1 MHFVGVYYLAMRD
14 LRCRMIRRMTT
25 EEVFVALFGASFFI
39 GVWYALPMVNTVTD
53 VWAFGGGVLRSME
66 AHSFLPG
73 YGVAY
78 GTLSFYQNFIAMAM
92 TLAASL
98 PFFDFDIAALKT
110 ALIQNPS
117 YTLLVPRV
125 VSALT
130 AAVFLGILYRFLKRE
145 VESVP
150 WRVTLLVLAFGN
162 VLATILMRSGKMWML
177 SVTLGVVSFVYMY
190 RAITEEVRTGEPG
203 TYSTVSIFSAF
214 LAAAN
219 FAFAG
224 LFLVNIPI
232 LLYAFPKTRATF
244 TRLALIVTGGAT
256 LFAVIFAL
264 NAANVLEQVSVFAM
278 QFLGSS
284 EGAMPSIATLSVF
297 EAFMIN
303 ARQAIEAFPLLLIA
317 LVIAVFGGVR
327 NKTLAVLAVL
337 YIVLYIVAVSVVFR
351 VDDGIALNVRHVFPI
366 GFFLLFLLAALRPPV
381 RVVSHALTAVGLL
394 VYIYT
399 VALLSVPTT
408 YNIALDFIIDRYGAA
423 DIRIDESVFE
433 LTLPMN
439 KKSYMLHS
447 TSSCGSACTHARTLP
462 DDITFRP
469 IVVTHDADPQ
479 LVAALPPPDL
489 FIASSAVEGCTPLAR
504 FGNDI
509 PDDAI
514 FDIDINLGRM
524 LMPEFY
530 KLRML
535 GKNLYIYDVH
545 ECAPPLFSIRQ

>member
-1 MHFVGVYYLAMRD
+1 MV
-14 LRCRMIRRMTT
+14 RRMTI

-39 GVWYALPMVNTVTD
+39 GVWYALPMVNTITD
-53 VWAFGGGVLRSME
+53 VWAFGGGVLRAME
-66 AHSFLPG
+66 EFSFLPG

-78 GTLSFYQNFIAMAM
+78 GTLSFYQNFIAMAVA
-92 TLAASL
+92 LVAAL
-98 PFFDFDIAALKT
+98 PFFDFDVTALKT
-110 ALIQNPS
+110 ALILNPS
-117 YTLLVPRV
+117 YTLLVPRI

-130 AAVFLGILYRFLKRE
+130 AMVFLGIVYRFLKRE
-145 VESVP
+145 VESIP
-150 WRVTLLVLAFGN
+150 WRFTLLVLAFGS
-162 VLATILMRSGKMWML
+162 VLATILVRSGKMWIL
-177 SVTLGVVSFVYMY
+177 SITLGIVSFVYMY
-190 RAITEEVRTGEPG
+190 RAITEEIHTGKPG
-203 TYSTVSIFSAF
+203 TYSIVSIFSAF

-224 LFLVNIPI
+224 LFLVNVPI

-244 TRLALIVTGGAT
+244 TRLALIVTGGAI
-256 LFAVIFAL
+256 LFLVIFAL
-264 NAANVLEQVSVFAM
+264 NATNVLEQISAFVL

-303 ARQAIEAFPLLLIA
+303 ARQAIEAFPLLLVA
-317 LVIAVFGGVR
+317 LAIAVFGGVR

-337 YIVLYIVAVSVVFR
+337 YIVIYMVAVSVVFR
-351 VDDGIALNVRHVFPI
+351 VDDGIALNVRHIFPI
-366 GFFLLFLLAALRPPV
+366 GFFLLLLLAALRPPG
-381 RVVSHALTAVGLL
+381 RVVSHALIAVGLL

-399 VALLSVPTT
+399 VALLSMPTT
-408 YNIALDFIIDRYGAA
+408 YNVALGFIIDRYGAA

-433 LTLPMN
+433 LALPMN
-439 KKSYMLHS
+439 KKSYMLLS
-447 TSSCGSACTHARTLP
+447 TSSCGSACTYARTRS

-469 IVVTHDADPQ
+469 IVVTHDADPRQ
-479 LVAALPPPDL
+479 VAALPPPDI
-489 FIASSAVEGCTPLAR
+489 FIASSAVDGCKPLAR
-504 FGNDI
+504 YGNDI

-535 GKNLYIYDVH
+535 GKNLYIYDAN
-545 ECAPPLFSIRQ
+545 ECASPLFSIRQ

>member
-1 MHFVGVYYLAMRD
+1 
-14 LRCRMIRRMTT
+14 MIRRMTA
-25 EEVFVALFGASFFI
+25 EDVAVALFGASFFI
-39 GVWYALPMVNTVTD
+39 GVWYALPMVNTITD
-53 VWAFGGGVLRSME
+53 VWAFSGGVLRAME
-66 AHSFLPG
+66 AHSLLPS

-78 GTLSFYQNFIAMAM
+78 GTLSFYQNFVAMAM
-92 TLAASL
+92 ALIVAL
-98 PFFDFDIAALKT
+98 PFFDFDLAALKT
-110 ALIQNPS
+110 TLILNPS
-117 YTLLVPRV
+117 YTLLVPRI
-125 VSALT
+125 VSAFT
-130 AAVFLGILYRFLKRE
+130 AVVLLGMIYRFLKRE
-145 VESVP
+145 VESIP
-150 WRVTLLVLAFGN
+150 WRFTLLVLAFGN
-162 VLATILMRSGKMWML
+162 VLAAVLVRSGKMWML
-177 SVTLGVVSFVYMY
+177 STALGVISFMYVY
-190 RAITEEVRTGEPG
+190 RAVTEEVPTTKPG
-203 TYSTVSIFSAF
+203 KLSATSIVSAF

-224 LFLVNIPI
+224 LFLLNIPI
-232 LLYAFPKTRATF
+232 LIYAFPKTRKIF
-244 TRLALIVTGGAT
+244 MRLALFVAGGAV

-264 NAANVLEQVSVFAM
+264 NAANVLEQISVFTL

-284 EGAMPSIATLSVF
+284 EGVIPSIATLSVF
-297 EAFMIN
+297 DAFIVN

-327 NKTLAVLAVL
+327 NKTLAVLATL
-337 YIVLYIVAVSVVFR
+337 YIVLYMAAVSVVFR
-351 VDDGIALNVRHVFPI
+351 VDDGIALNVRHIFPI

-381 RVVSHALTAVGLL
+381 RVVSHALSAVGLL

-399 VALLSVPTT
+399 VALLSMPTT
-408 YNIALDFIIDRYGAA
+408 YNVALGYVIDRYGAA

-439 KKSYMLHS
+439 KKSYTLHS
-447 TSSCGSACTHARTLP
+447 TSSCGSACTHARTLS

-469 IVVTHDADPQ
+469 IVVTHDADPRR
-479 LVAALPPPDL
+479 VAALPPPDL
-489 FIASSAVEGCTPLAR
+489 FIASSAVDGCTPLAR

-524 LMPEFY
+524 LMPELY

-535 GKNLYIYDVH
+535 GKNLYIYDAH

>member
-1 MHFVGVYYLAMRD
+1 MEDAA
-14 LRCRMIRRMTT
+14 I
-25 EEVFVALFGASFFI
+25 ALFGASFFI

-53 VWAFGGGVLRSME
+53 VWAFGGGVLRAME

-78 GTLSFYQNFIAMAM
+78 GTLSFYQNFIAMAI
-92 TLAASL
+92 TLVASL

-110 ALIQNPS
+110 AFILNPS
-117 YTLLVPRV
+117 YTLLVPRI

-130 AAVFLGILYRFLKRE
+130 AVVFLGIVYRFLKNE
-145 VESVP
+145 VESAP
-150 WRVTLLVLAFGN
+150 WRFTLLVLAFGN
-162 VLATILMRSGKMWML
+162 VLAAILVRSGKMWIL
-177 SVTLGVVSFVYMY
+177 SIALGVVSFLYVY
-190 RAITEEVRTGEPG
+190 RAITEEVPTRKPG
-203 TYSTVSIFSAF
+203 VLSAVSIFSAF

-224 LFLVNIPI
+224 LFLINIPI
-232 LLYAFPKTRATF
+232 LMYAFPKTREIF
-244 TRLALIVTGGAT
+244 IRLAVIIAGGAT
-256 LFAVIFAL
+256 LFVAIFAL

-303 ARQAIEAFPLLLIA
+303 VRQAIEAFPLLLIA
-317 LVIAVFGGVR
+317 LVIAMFGGVR
-327 NKTLAVLAVL
+327 NKTLAVLAAL
-337 YIVLYIVAVSVVFR
+337 YIILYIVAVSVVFR

-366 GFFLLFLLAALRPPV
+366 GFFLLFLLAALRPPM

-399 VALLSVPTT
+399 VALLSMPTT
-408 YNIALDFIIDRYGAA
+408 YNVALGYAIDRYGAA

-469 IVVTHDADPQ
+469 IVVTHDADPRR
-479 LVAALPPPDL
+479 VATLPPPDL
-489 FIASSAVEGCTPLAR
+489 FIASSAVDECTPLAR

-535 GKNLYIYDVH
+535 GKNLYLYNAR
-545 ECAPPLFSIRQ
+545 ECTPPPFSVRQ

>member
-1 MHFVGVYYLAMRD
+1 MKEA
-14 LRCRMIRRMTT
+14 LRGMIRRMTA
-25 EEVFVALFGASFFI
+25 EDVAVALFGASFFI
-39 GVWYALPMVNTVTD
+39 GVWYALPMVNTITD
-53 VWAFGGGVLRSME
+53 VWAFSGGVLRAME
-66 AHSFLPG
+66 AHSLLPG

-78 GTLSFYQNFIAMAM
+78 GTLSFYQNFVAMAIALVA
-92 TLAASL
+92 TL
-98 PFFDFDIAALKT
+98 PFFDFDVAMLKT

-130 AAVFLGILYRFLKRE
+130 AMVLLGILYRFIKRE
-145 VESVP
+145 VKSVP
-150 WRVTLLVLAFGN
+150 WRITLLVLAFGS
-162 VLATILMRSGKMWML
+162 VLATILTRSGKMWIL
-177 SVTLGVVSFVYMY
+177 STALGVISFMYVY
-190 RAITEEVRTGEPG
+190 RAIVEEVPTTKPG
-203 TYSTVSIFSAF
+203 KLSAASIILAF
-214 LAAAN
+214 LATAN

-224 LFLVNIPI
+224 ILLVNVPI

-244 TRLALIVTGGAT
+244 ARLALIATGGAT
-256 LFAVIFAL
+256 LFAVVFAL
-264 NAANVLEQVSVFAM
+264 NATNVLEQISVFIP

-297 EAFMIN
+297 EAFMVN
-303 ARQAIEAFPLLLIA
+303 ARQAIEAFPLFLIA

-327 NKTLAVLAVL
+327 NKTLAVLATL
-337 YIVLYIVAVSVVFR
+337 YIVLYMVAVSVVFQ
-351 VDDGIALNVRHVFPI
+351 VDDGIALNVRHIFPI
-366 GFFLLFLLAALRPPV
+366 GFFLLFLLATLRPPV
-381 RVVSHALTAVGLL
+381 RAISHALTAVGLL

-399 VALLSVPTT
+399 VALLSMPTT
-408 YNIALDFIIDRYGAA
+408 YNVALGYVIDRYGVA

-447 TSSCGSACTHARTLP
+447 TSSCGSACTYARTLP

-469 IVVTHDADPQ
+469 IVVTHDADPHR
-479 LVAALPPPDL
+479 VAALPPPDL
-489 FIASSAVEGCTPLAR
+489 FIASSAVDGCTPLAR

-535 GKNLYIYDVH
+535 GKNLYIYDAH

>member
-1 MHFVGVYYLAMRD
+1 MV
-14 LRCRMIRRMTT
+14 RRMTI

-39 GVWYALPMVNTVTD
+39 GVWYALPMVNTITD
-53 VWAFGGGVLRSME
+53 VWAFGGGVLRAME
-66 AHSFLPG
+66 EFSFLPG

-78 GTLSFYQNFIAMAM
+78 GTLSFYQNFIAMAVA
-92 TLAASL
+92 LVAAL
-98 PFFDFDIAALKT
+98 PFFDFDVAMLKT
-110 ALIQNPS
+110 ALIQNPA
-117 YTLLVPRV
+117 YTLLVPRI
-125 VSALT
+125 VSVLT
-130 AAVFLGILYRFLKRE
+130 AVVFLGIVYCFLKRE
-145 VESVP
+145 VESTP
-150 WRVTLLVLAFGN
+150 WRFTLLVLAFGN
-162 VLATILMRSGKMWML
+162 VLAAILVRSGKMWIL
-177 SVTLGVVSFVYMY
+177 STALGVVSFIYLY
-190 RAITEEVRTGEPG
+190 RAVTEEVPTRRPG
-203 TYSTVSIFSAF
+203 VLSAVSIFSAF

-219 FAFAG
+219 FALAG

-232 LLYAFPKTRATF
+232 LMYAFPKTRATF
-244 TRLALIVTGGAT
+244 ARLALIATGGAT

-264 NAANVLEQVSVFAM
+264 NATNVLGQISGFAL

-284 EGAMPSIATLSVF
+284 GGAMPSIATLSVF
-297 EAFMIN
+297 EAFMVN

-317 LVIAVFGGVR
+317 LTIAMFGGVR

-337 YIVLYIVAVSVVFR
+337 YIILYMVAVSVVFR
-351 VDDGIALNVRHVFPI
+351 VDDGIALNVRHIFPI

-399 VALLSVPTT
+399 VALLSMPTT
-408 YNIALDFIIDRYGAA
+408 YNVALGYVVDRYGAA

-433 LTLPMN
+433 FTLPMN

-447 TSSCGSACTHARTLP
+447 TSSCGSACTYARTLP

-469 IVVTHDADPQ
+469 IVVTHDADPRR
-479 LVAALPPPDL
+479 VAALPSPDL
-489 FIASSAVEGCTPLAR
+489 FIASSAVDGCTPLAR
-504 FGNDI
+504 FGNNI
-509 PDDAI
+509 SDDAI

-535 GKNLYIYDVH
+535 GKNLYLYNAR
-545 ECAPPLFSIRQ
+545 ECTPPPFSVRR